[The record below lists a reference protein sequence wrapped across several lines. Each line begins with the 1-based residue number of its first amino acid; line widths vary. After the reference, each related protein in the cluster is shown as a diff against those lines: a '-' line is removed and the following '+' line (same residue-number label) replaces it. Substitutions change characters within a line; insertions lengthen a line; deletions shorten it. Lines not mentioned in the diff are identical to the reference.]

1 MWKLSGKIKKEQ
13 WLLLILAGAAL
24 MLLSMPGKK
33 REDGSGSFY
42 ESGQGTEKK
51 DNWGT
56 EGGGSLLSGEEG
68 GEEPA
73 AWGGQ
78 DSVKAAGSSAGSYE
92 VQMEGR
98 IKEILKNVDGV
109 GEVDV
114 MVVLKSSEEKVIRV
128 DQNTSSSV
136 TKEQD
141 SGGGQ
146 REISQSDRE
155 ETTIMTGTGG
165 TGQSQPVIEKEIC
178 PEISGIIISASG
190 GGSPQ
195 IKAEISEAMEALFGL
210 PAHKIKVLKRVE

>member
-1 MWKLSGKIKKEQ
+1 MWKFSGKIKKEQ
-13 WLLLILAGAAL
+13 WLLLMLAGAAL
-24 MLLSMPGKK
+24 MLLAVPGKK
-33 REDGSGSFY
+33 KGDSGGSFY
-42 ESGQGTEKK
+42 ESGKETQGT
-51 DNWGT
+51 DNRKT
-56 EGGGSLLSGEEG
+56 EGKGSLLFGEEG
-68 GEEPA
+68 EEA
-73 AWGGQ
+73 AVWGGQ
-78 DSVKAAGSSAGSYE
+78 DSVKAAGSFTGSYE
-92 VQMEGR
+92 AQMEAR

-146 REISQSDRE
+146 REISQSDKE
-155 ETTIMTGTGG
+155 ETTIMTGAG
-165 TGQSQPVIEKEIC
+165 TAGQSQPVIEKEIC

>member
-56 EGGGSLLSGEEG
+56 EGGGSLLSGKE
-68 GEEPA
+68 GEEAA

-78 DSVKAAGSSAGSYE
+78 DSVKAAGSFTGSYE

-98 IKEILKNVDGV
+98 IKEILKSVDGV

>member
-1 MWKLSGKIKKEQ
+1 MWKFSGKIKKEQ
-13 WLLLILAGAAL
+13 WLLLMLAGVAL
-24 MLLSMPGKK
+24 MLLAMPGNK
-33 REDGSGSFY
+33 RGDSGGSFY
-42 ESGQGTEKK
+42 ESGQEIWGKGNAGTE
-51 DNWGT
+51 
-56 EGGGSLLSGEEG
+56 EGGSLLSEEDG
-68 GEEPA
+68 GKEA
-73 AWGGQ
+73 AVWGGQ
-78 DSVKAAGSSAGSYE
+78 DSVKAAGSFTGSYE
-92 VQMEGR
+92 AQMEAR

-146 REISQSDRE
+146 REISQSDKE
-155 ETTIMTGTGG
+155 ETTIMTGTGAA
-165 TGQSQPVIEKEIC
+165 GQSQPVIEKEIC